1 MIDRLLAAC
10 PRLEQSGALLLRYSL
25 VLVFAGFGYI
35 KFFPFE
41 AEALAPLFAASPVLG
56 WLPDAFGAA
65 GASRA
70 LGVAELT
77 TAMLLAV
84 RPISPRL
91 SILGGLM
98 SVATFATTLSLMLSL
113 PIWEASAGGF
123 PALNGI
129 GAFLLKDAVL
139 LAASI
144 AVLAESLSA
153 AARGSRAPRR
163 AAKIAAG
170 GTTAAQ
176 AA

>member
-1 MIDRLLAAC
+1 MIDRLLASG
-10 PRLEQSGALLLRYSL
+10 PRLERSGALLLRYSL

-56 WLPDAFGAA
+56 WLPDVFGGA

-70 LGVAELT
+70 LGIVELT
-77 TAMLLAV
+77 TAVLLAV

-91 SILGGLM
+91 SVLGGLM
-98 SVATFATTLSLMLSL
+98 SVATYAVTLSLMLSL
-113 PIWEASAGGF
+113 PIWEGSAGGF

-139 LAASI
+139 LAASV
-144 AVLAESLSA
+144 AVLGESLSA
-153 AARGSRAPRR
+153 AARGTAGAGHAAVLPSSSAVRA
-163 AAKIAAG
+163 
-170 GTTAAQ
+170 
-176 AA
+176 